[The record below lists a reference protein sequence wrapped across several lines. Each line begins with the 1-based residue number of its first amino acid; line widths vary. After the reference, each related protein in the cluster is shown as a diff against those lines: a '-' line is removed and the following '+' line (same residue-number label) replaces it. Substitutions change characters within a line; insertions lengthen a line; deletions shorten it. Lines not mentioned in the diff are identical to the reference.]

1 MPWFPDFVSAGELVR
16 RQTREAGHAD
26 PVGEYLTALSDGDA
40 GLLETVW
47 PGEVV
52 VYDPRAGEVRGH
64 RALRRFVHQNQ
75 GWLAERQARIETV
88 ASTAAGGRAVVELL
102 AHLADEDGQ
111 PVAWPVAVVAES
123 VDDRSVVFR

>member
-47 PGEVV
+47 PADVV

-64 RALRRFVHQNQ
+64 RQLRRFIRTNKS
-75 GWLAERQARIETV
+75 WLADRHARTRIV
-88 ASTAAGGRAVVELL
+88 ASTCSDGRAGVE
-102 AHLADEDGQ
+102 H
-111 PVAWPVAVVAES
+111 
-123 VDDRSVVFR
+123 